1 MCHLCADFCSD
12 RFKVTPIT
20 QDMRFS
26 MHGFLRWVT
35 VLFPPL
41 PQIDQSDKN
50 SILDSHKALK
60 RMCISKGFIFFWEVD
75 KQTRWLVTA
84 NTLNYWDVHLAQDI
98 GKTTKQDEII
108 FWSWICLGELKGER
122 ERRKFR
128 FLEVYLRTKNE
139 ISWAM
144 QRFALRQLQGDCSE
158 LQKTS
163 DKCVDFK
170 SNDKLFTPVR
180 EISLGKK

>member
-1 MCHLCADFCSD
+1 MDSCAELLSCSHPSH
-12 RFKVTPIT
+12 RLTRVTRTLFLTLIKHQKGCAFQKVSYSSGKWINKHADLL
-20 QDMRFS
+20 Q
-26 MHGFLRWVT
+26 
-35 VLFPPL
+35 
-41 PQIDQSDKN
+41 QI
-50 SILDSHKALK
+50 L
-60 RMCISKGFIFFWEVD
+60 W
-75 KQTRWLVTA
+75 T
-84 NTLNYWDVHLAQDI
+84 YWDVHLAQDI

-122 ERRKFR
+122 ERRKFC
-128 FLEVYLRTKNE
+128 FLEVYLHTKNE

-144 QRFALRQLQGDCSE
+144 QRFALRRLQGDCSE

-180 EISLGKK
+180 EISLVKK